1 MISKKTNT
9 RCEHAEVKQKSKF
22 TFVFPRQVT
31 NTDTLQMT
39 TCKYKDTRSRQ
50 AFKHVLQRVM
60 LDLIPVLVFLK
71 PLFEMGLKVGYAGHS
86 LITSAGPFQT
96 FTSDTDSAVCPNVVG
111 LYGTTAPPIGG
122 LVPVHLSAVGLIK

>member
-9 RCEHAEVKQKSKF
+9 RCEHAEAKQKSKF

-50 AFKHVLQRVM
+50 AFKHVLQHVM

-96 FTSDTDSAVCPNVVG
+96 LT
-111 LYGTTAPPIGG
+111 LILTAPFVPMWWAYMAPQPPL
-122 LVPVHLSAVGLIK
+122 LVAWCLCICQLSV